1 MFVVSY
7 TIEATTRYN
16 RRRGPCYAQEN
27 MGNWGKSY
35 KSHWI
40 YLYSPYIISFFISF
54 AGTCKTIPCAP
65 PRVTDVRNPRK
76 QKCYLCIG
84 IVWLRRFVDLEDGVK
99 PHDFQSYSN
108 SLYIH
113 PFICHSNSSNGTS
126 FTSCPIKKQKGGS
139 KEAHLSVNVGFHM
152 SFGDETSI
160 HGLRL

>member
-1 MFVVSY
+1 MDVCGKLYDKGNNKVQQK
-7 TIEATTRYN
+7 E
-16 RRRGPCYAQEN
+16 GPMLCS
-27 MGNWGKSY
+27 GKSGELG
-35 KSHWI
+35 KNPI
-40 YLYSPYIISFFISF
+40 NPTRFILTVPTYLYKFCGDVQNNPMCSYKGNRCTKPS
-54 AGTCKTIPCAP
+54 KTEMLP
-65 PRVTDVRNPRK
+65 V
-76 QKCYLCIG
+76 CIG

-99 PHDFQSYSN
+99 PHDFQSHSN

-160 HGLRL
+160 HALRL